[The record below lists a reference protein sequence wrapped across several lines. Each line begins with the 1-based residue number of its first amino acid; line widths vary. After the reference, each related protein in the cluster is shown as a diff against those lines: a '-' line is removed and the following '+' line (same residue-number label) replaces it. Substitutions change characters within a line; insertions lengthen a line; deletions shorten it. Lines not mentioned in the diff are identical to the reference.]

1 MAVTLETL
9 SCKDS
14 QMIEFGEVSFSHW
27 NLLLIS
33 KGVHWWHNEGTSKK
47 DVRDFQND
55 QTDIHDEDTTDQ
67 SGTTVLDVNEAPVQN
82 WFWKTRA
89 PLETLPFSDQ

>member
-1 MAVTLETL
+1 MAITLETL

-14 QMIEFGEVSFSHW
+14 QMIEFGEVRFPHW
-27 NLLLIS
+27 YSLLIN
-33 KGVHWWHNEGTSKK
+33 KGVHWWHNDSMSKK

-55 QTDIHDEDTTDQ
+55 QTDIHNDDTTDQ
-67 SGTTVLDVNEAPVQN
+67 SGTTVLDVNGAPVEK

-89 PLETLPFSDQ
+89 AVETLPFPHQ